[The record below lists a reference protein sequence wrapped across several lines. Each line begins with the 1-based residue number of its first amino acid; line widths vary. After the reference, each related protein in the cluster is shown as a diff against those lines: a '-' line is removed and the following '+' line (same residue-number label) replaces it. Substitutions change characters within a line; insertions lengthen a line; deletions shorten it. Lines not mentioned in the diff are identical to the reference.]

1 VWDAATGAHVHDL
14 EGPGG
19 AIEWVAWHPKGSVL
33 LAGSDDMTAW
43 MWLAGTGQCMQAS

>member
-1 VWDAATGAHVHDL
+1 
-14 EGPGG
+14 
-19 AIEWVAWHPKGSVL
+19 VL